1 MAKTGNYNTVRAS
14 AAAVALAI
22 ANSFADES
30 GLNESR
36 EGTKSMKGKRNM
48 IRTAAVAANAKIAA
62 QAKSLSD
69 ESTVDKARQT
79 QRWTPE
85 VKETVFIF
93 CSLFW
98 FRVTKGVN
106 STYSF
111 ASNLI
116 RRLNCCA
123 SSFPMDSPMANNG
136 TLLPLIFQ
144 DAPPNNVARGGTLS
158 TRWQLNARLALGRLK
173 RTVFLLRIRRSLA
186 TNGPKSQ
193 SCCQGGQTMT

>member
-22 ANSFADES
+22 AGQRNSLADES

-48 IRTAAVAANAKIAA
+48 VRTAAVAANAKIAA

-85 VKETVFIF
+85 VKETGFIF

-98 FRVTKGVN
+98 F
-106 STYSF
+106 
-111 ASNLI
+111 
-116 RRLNCCA
+116 
-123 SSFPMDSPMANNG
+123 
-136 TLLPLIFQ
+136 
-144 DAPPNNVARGGTLS
+144 
-158 TRWQLNARLALGRLK
+158 
-173 RTVFLLRIRRSLA
+173 
-186 TNGPKSQ
+186 
-193 SCCQGGQTMT
+193 